1 MANTNESVRC
11 IVESHKV
18 RITPRAAGGGGY
30 VGNRHGDALDDG
42 SAKDS
47 VLTAD
52 ENIFDGSVVQFVHF
66 HRIRVPRYQVSKG
79 PEHQLN
85 FSHSFAEE
93 CWLRGHPHLLRN
105 VPVADVEQQSAFRQL
120 NGIAI
125 SAIQQ
130 HVDSTIV
137 TGNGGQPYENTY
149 RVLTVHRH
157 YITGEHLYS
166 RTTLHPLLQRRA
178 AIPLLSH
185 RAGAGTNSKNGPVNG
200 IRSHLVAATPFTPL
214 AHLTLATGPA
224 ELVVVIHLSPHIPGL
239 AHTQGPIVNANI
251 MHLAA
256 HAVETTGAGGTHK
269 QWLSTRSDHA

>member
-18 RITPRAAGGGGY
+18 GITPRAASSSRDI
-30 VGNRHGDALDDG
+30 GNGHRNALDNRI
-42 SAKDS
+42 AEDS

-52 ENIFDGSVVQFVHF
+52 QDILNGSVVQFVHF
-66 HRIRVPRYQVSKG
+66 HRVRVPRYQVSKG
-79 PEHQLN
+79 PEHQLDIPRA
-85 FSHSFAEE
+85 FSEE
-93 CWLRGHPHLLRN
+93 CRLRSHPHLLRN

-149 RVLTVHRH
+149 RVLTVHGH
-157 YITGEHLYS
+157 HIIGEHLYS

-185 RAGAGTNSKNGPVNG
+185 RAGAGTNGENGPVNRIG
-200 IRSHLVAATPFTPL
+200 SHLVAATPFTPL

-224 ELVVVIHLSPHIPGL
+224 ELVVVVHLSPHIPGL

-256 HAVETTGAGGTHK
+256 HAVETTGAGGTHE